1 MQKLDVPAGLMDAV
15 ANTLAATPA
24 GLSEFE
30 LIQQLDREYGSLF
43 PKPNLGDPLLL
54 FQHHFILMHVLYR
67 LQEQWWRAS
76 RCLLDIG
83 PLRIAIR
90 PIGEGANQ
98 QLSSTA
104 SLRDYYLNG
113 NNLSRETSDSVQDL
127 LDGFWKRLLGEEQRP
142 QALAELG
149 LDETADR
156 NTIRSRYRQLANE
169 HHPDK
174 GGDPEKFRRIREAYE
189 QLLPKA
195 GKTLSQ
201 DR

>member
-1 MQKLDVPAGLMDAV
+1 MQQLDVPTGLLEAV
-15 ANTLAATPA
+15 ADTLAARPA

-30 LIQQLDREYGSLF
+30 LIQQLDQEYGSLF

-54 FQHHFILMHVLYR
+54 FQHHFILMHVCYR
-67 LQEQWWRAS
+67 LQEQWWQAK

-90 PIGEGANQ
+90 PIGEGASQ

-104 SLRDYYLNG
+104 SLRHYYLDG
-113 NNLSRETSDSVQDL
+113 NNLSRETSASVQDL

-149 LDETADR
+149 LEESADQQA
-156 NTIRSRYRQLANE
+156 IRSRYRQLANE

-189 QLLPKA
+189 QLSAKT
-195 GKTLSQ
+195 GK
-201 DR
+201 

>member
-1 MQKLDVPAGLMDAV
+1 MQQLDVPAGLVEAI
-15 ANTLAATPA
+15 ANTLAETPA

-30 LIQQLDREYGSLF
+30 LIQRLDQEHGNLF
-43 PKPNLGDPLLL
+43 PKPDLGDPLVL

-67 LQEQWWRAS
+67 LQDQWWQS
-76 RCLLDIG
+76 NRCLLDIG

-90 PIGEGANQ
+90 PIGDGASQ

-113 NNLSRETSDSVQDL
+113 NNLTRETSATVQDL
-127 LDGFWKRLLGEEQRP
+127 LDGFWKRLLSEEQRP

-149 LDETADR
+149 LDPRADQKA
-156 NTIRSRYRQLANE
+156 IRTRYRQLANE

-174 GGDPEKFRRIREAYE
+174 GGDPETFRRIREAYE
-189 QLLPKA
+189 QLSKKA
-195 GKTLSQ
+195 GN
-201 DR
+201 